1 MYTVTKNTKLT
12 SIVLMF
18 IGLVALGYGFIQGA
32 GHYTDEEVNHQIE
45 AFANDLQLYMVDY
58 NDAHHS
64 VEEDHFVPLFHKIEE
79 EFHLHFTNDEMM
91 EARDFEHV
99 IHAIHQSSGKLIVSG
114 MGKSGIIGKKIAA
127 TLASTG
133 TPSFFL
139 HPGEAYHGDL
149 GMIEHNDI
157 VLLISNSGET
167 DEILKLIPFL
177 KYQKNCTISMSGNEE
192 STLAKNTKYH
202 LNISVE
208 KEACPLLLAPTSS
221 TTATLVMGDAIAV
234 TLMKLRDFKEENFAK
249 FHPGGSLGRRLLTT
263 VGDVMKKQ
271 ELPTISSNATI
282 KKVIQNITEG
292 KLGLVVVLE
301 EHKIKGII
309 TDGDIRRAME
319 SQEKEFF
326 SLKAKDLM
334 STDPK
339 LIDVHEKLITASTI
353 MSKNKI
359 NSLLV
364 VNTNNDFV
372 GVVQMYDLGL

>member
-1 MYTVTKNTKLT
+1 MDIKKL
-12 SIVLMF
+12 
-18 IGLVALGYGFIQGA
+18 AR
-32 GHYTDEEVNHQIE
+32 EVFEIE
-45 AFANDLQLYMVDY
+45 AKEIASLSHRLTD
-58 NDAHHS
+58 
-64 VEEDHFVPLFHKIEE
+64 
-79 EFHLHFTNDEMM
+79 
-91 EARDFEHV
+91 DFEHA

-157 VLLISNSGET
+157 VMLISNSGET

-271 ELPTISSNATI
+271 ELPKINSNATI
-282 KKVIQNITEG
+282 KKVIQSITEG

-301 EHKIKGII
+301 ESGIKGII

-339 LIDVHEKLITASTI
+339 LIDEHEKLITASAI

-372 GVVQMYDLGL
+372 GVVQMYDLGI